1 MERHQF
7 YRKFQHLNLD
17 ERQLE
22 RKYIAYLTE
31 QEDMQRMYEAA
42 ANAKRS
48 QSSTAGGGSAV
59 ATNSCTLIPI
69 MWPTE
74 INDFDSY
81 TIDFE
86 TPVTNVS
93 RLTSAFG
100 LEPSG
105 HVHGEEFSYVNI
117 YIDLYDADAEAW
129 VNVWGRQIESQN
141 DEDVDYFFRDTIDA
155 SFVTIAN
162 VSALKV
168 WSSAEIN
175 WTFHDFGDN
184 TTDKFI
190 LHSECPT
197 ACSPVS
203 FFLDII
209 NWENQGGG
217 SGFDENIIEFDPIYN
232 VTRLV
237 SAFPDRLIDDL
248 IQESGYA
255 HTHSDLETSKLSID
269 LWDAVNEIWINVWNH
284 QLDNTFH
291 SINED
296 SYGYVIGG
304 SISACFPNIAEVTK
318 MKVYVDFPSNNTYH
332 DWELE
337 DSFKFYGE
345 GLSANVI
352 EFVVNTWDDT
362 NFRIDFDTVSA
373 INFSIDWGD
382 GTGHID
388 EGSGGYHSETHT
400 YPELGQEYTARVY
413 FNDISLVTIIIFP
426 GND

>member
-1 MERHQF
+1 MSFINWGSESPEQLAIRRQIEERLLF
-7 YRKFQHLNLD
+7 
-17 ERQLE
+17 
-22 RKYIAYLTE
+22 E
-31 QEDMQRMYEAA
+31 QAA
-42 ANAKRS
+42 RVS
-48 QSSTAGGGSAV
+48 QARNRAGNTPGVAGGGNPNWS
-59 ATNSCTLIPI
+59 NSCTLVPI
-69 MWPTE
+69 FWPTD
-74 INDFDSY
+74 INDFDSH
-81 TIDFE
+81 TIEFD

-93 RLTSAFG
+93 RLTSEFG
-100 LEPSG
+100 LDPSG
-105 HVHGEEFSYVNI
+105 HVHTEDFSDVNI

-129 VNVWGRQIESQN
+129 VNVWGRLIESQN
-141 DEDVDYFFRDTIDA
+141 GEDVDYFFRDTIDA

-168 WSSAEIN
+168 WSSAEMDQ
-175 WTFHDFGDN
+175 TFHDFGGN

-190 LHSECPT
+190 LHSECPN

-209 NWENQGGG
+209 NWEDQGGEN
-217 SGFDENIIEFDPIYN
+217 GFDENIIEFDPIYN

-237 SAFPDRLIDDL
+237 SAFPDRLVDDY
-248 IQESGYA
+248 QESGYA

-269 LWDAVNEIWINVWNH
+269 LWDNVNEIWINVWNH

-291 SINED
+291 SIDEG

-304 SISACFPNIAEVTK
+304 SISTCFSNIAEVTK
-318 MKVYVDFPSNNTYH
+318 MKVYVDSPSDVTYH
-332 DWELE
+332 NWGLE

-345 GLSANVI
+345 GLSTNVI

-362 NFRIDFDTVSA
+362 NFNFNFNTVSA

-388 EGSGGYHSETHT
+388 EGIGGYYGESHE

-413 FNDISLVTIIIFP
+413 FGDISLVTAINFP

>member
-1 MERHQF
+1 MAFINWGSESP
-7 YRKFQHLNLD
+7 
-17 ERQLE
+17 EQLAIRRRFE
-22 RKYIAYLTE
+22 E
-31 QEDMQRMYEAA
+31 QALYEQMVMMA
-42 ANAKRS
+42 
-48 QSSTAGGGSAV
+48 QSRAGQAPGAAGGGG
-59 ATNSCTLIPI
+59 NIPPSCTLVPI
-69 MWPTE
+69 FWPTE
-74 INDFDSY
+74 IDDFNSH
-81 TIDFE
+81 TIEFM

-93 RLTSAFG
+93 RLTSVFG
-100 LEPSG
+100 LNPAG
-105 HVHGEEFSYVNI
+105 HVHAVDFDDVNI
-117 YIDLYDADAEAW
+117 YIDLYDADQEVW
-129 VNVWGRQIESQN
+129 VNVWGRLIESQN
-141 DEDVDYFFRDTIDA
+141 DENVDYFFRKTIDA

-168 WSSAEIN
+168 WSSAEMDQ
-175 WTFHDFGDN
+175 TFHDFGGN

-203 FFLDII
+203 FFLDTV
-209 NWENQGGG
+209 NWAAQGG
-217 SGFDENIIEFDPIYN
+217 DEDFGTDEDNGMNIIEFDPIYN

-237 SAFPDRLIDDL
+237 SAFPDRLDDVY
-248 IQESGYA
+248 QASGFA
-255 HTHSDLETSKLSID
+255 HTHNGLETSKLSID

-284 QLDNTFH
+284 QLDNTFL
-291 SINED
+291 SIDEA

-318 MKVYVDFPSNNTYH
+318 MKVYVDFPSNQTYH
-332 DWELE
+332 AWFGE

-362 NFRIDFDTVSA
+362 NFSFNFNTVSA
-373 INFSIDWGD
+373 INFTIDWGD
-382 GTGHID
+382 GTTHID
-388 EGSGGYHSETHT
+388 EGAGGYYEESHT

-413 FNDISLVTIIIFP
+413 FNDISLVTAINFP